1 MRTRKNSAL
10 VATMVLVGGLLASD
24 NLGVIAQSRESADTV
39 INWNVYAEGALNQAA
54 QERGQPQRARLESA
68 MVQGAVYDAVNAIA
82 GTHDPYLV
90 ASPALWWYSKDAAA
104 ATAAYRML
112 IAILPDYQAV
122 LEPRYEQS
130 LAAIPDGAAKA
141 GGIRAGE
148 NAAEAMLGA
157 RENDGRDG
165 PRQPV
170 IGTEP
175 GEWRPTPP
183 AFAIAPMAW
192 IGDVTPF
199 LVPNAERLRTRGPNR
214 LTSKAYARDFAE
226 TKELGSASS
235 IKRTPEQREIALYW
249 DRAPWGDI
257 LRSLAQSQN
266 LNIADTARLLAMVS
280 LAGADAEI
288 GCINDKNYWNW
299 WRPITA
305 IREAEY
311 DGNPATKPDLT
322 WTPLIETP
330 GFPDHPAGHLCGSGA
345 IVGVLQNFFGTD
357 RIAFSATSPSSGTTR
372 NFTSFSQALQEA
384 IDSRVWGGIH
394 WRTADVQGALLGMEV
409 ARWEDTH
416 YFKPTSVR
424 GADRSSP
431 KDGSR

>member
-1 MRTRKNSAL
+1 VK
-10 VATMVLVGGLLASD
+10 
-24 NLGVIAQSRESADTV
+24 SRCTG
-39 INWNVYAEGALNQAA
+39 IGR
-54 QERGQPQRARLESA
+54 RG
-68 MVQGAVYDAVNAIA
+68 
-82 GTHDPYLV
+82 
-90 ASPALWWYSKDAAA
+90 
-104 ATAAYRML
+104 
-112 IAILPDYQAV
+112 
-122 LEPRYEQS
+122 
-130 LAAIPDGAAKA
+130 
-141 GGIRAGE
+141 
-148 NAAEAMLGA
+148 
-157 RENDGRDG
+157 
-165 PRQPV
+165 
-170 IGTEP
+170 
-175 GEWRPTPP
+175 
-183 AFAIAPMAW
+183 
-192 IGDVTPF
+192 
-199 LVPNAERLRTRGPNR
+199 
-214 LTSKAYARDFAE
+214 
-226 TKELGSASS
+226 
-235 IKRTPEQREIALYW
+235 
-249 DRAPWGDI
+249 GDI

-330 GFPDHPAGHLCGSGA
+330 GFPEHPAGHLCGSGA

-394 WRTADVQGALLGMEV
+394 WRTADVQGAQLGMEV

-416 YFKPTSVR
+416 YFKPTSGR